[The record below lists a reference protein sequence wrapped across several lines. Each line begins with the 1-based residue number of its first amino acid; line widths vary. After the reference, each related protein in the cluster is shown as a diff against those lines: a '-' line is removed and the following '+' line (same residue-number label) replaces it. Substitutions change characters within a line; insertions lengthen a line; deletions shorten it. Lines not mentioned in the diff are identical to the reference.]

1 MDATG
6 NCVKIASVARFVTD
20 AVIVNQHCKHV
31 LVMAVIDCFVTVAT
45 TLHARMISVT
55 RLGARDALV
64 SKGVVKTQKLKK
76 LTDVKKHGA
85 RVVRQHFV
93 ATIVVAVMNALLP
106 RLNLALWVTVKVR
119 VISAKNVS
127 KHVKSA
133 KQRVV

>member
-1 MDATG
+1 
-6 NCVKIASVARFVTD
+6 
-20 AVIVNQHCKHV
+20 
-31 LVMAVIDCFVTVAT
+31 
-45 TLHARMISVT
+45 MISVT

-76 LTDVKKHGA
+76 LTGVKKHGA
-85 RVVRQHFV
+85 RVVRQHSV